1 MRTSFFLVSCLGLLA
16 VVARAQAP
24 TPVAE
29 RVATHRDVATRL
41 TLFSNQMVVVT
52 LRNQDEQTFMRRF
65 TLPMEQYMIYLKVLE
80 DSANELGKEPISS
93 SVATSTASV
102 EITLHVG
109 HDAPR
114 RLVFSPMASV
124 SLPLARIMGAL
135 DDLEAQV
142 FEASPSSEELRTWEP
157 HRGDRVQ
164 LFNGAFARVIEV
176 WDDGIVV
183 LEHEDTFV
191 REIVPA
197 GRLDQ
202 VVLHVVDREP

>member
-1 MRTSFFLVSCLGLLA
+1 MRAPHFLIGCLGLFA

-41 TLFSNQMVVVT
+41 TLFSNQTVVVT
-52 LRNQDEQTFMRRF
+52 MRDQDEQTFMRRF

-93 SVATSTASV
+93 SVATSTARV

-109 HDAPR
+109 PDAPR
-114 RLVFSPMASV
+114 RIVFSPMSSV
-124 SLPLARIMGAL
+124 SLPLSRIMGAL
-135 DDLEAQV
+135 DDLEGQV

-157 HRGDRVQ
+157 QRRDRVQ
-164 LFNGAFARVIEV
+164 LFNGTYARVIEV
-176 WDDGIVV
+176 WDDGTVV
-183 LEHEDTFV
+183 LEHEETFI

-197 GRLDQ
+197 DRRDQ
-202 VVLHVVDREP
+202 VVLHVMDREP